1 MTTSKLT
8 PPRFHHVHLRSADP
22 VKAVNFYARQ
32 FNTVTSGVWGG
43 FPAALSA
50 NDVMIL
56 FEQDDNILSEPQSA
70 LWHFGWHVT
79 DSKATTN
86 EFIARREV
94 QSLPLYTGVGDGHVP
109 LSSDTWFM
117 TGDKIGVTL
126 AQIDALKASGTP
138 PSGGPGFA
146 YFQGP
151 DDALYEIA
159 GDYPQERFNH
169 IHMWHEDPLCAQ
181 IWYQK
186 HFLVPAR
193 DKFGDV
199 KVPESQ
205 CKVPRTNDRTFPA
218 LNSEGMY
225 RSPPGGVTVGDVD
238 LLWYPNQGD
247 TPLASSL
254 GQLMDHI
261 AFSVPNLDAWID
273 KLRHY
278 DVTFLSEEYLLA
290 NTRAVMI
297 EGPSLEAIE
306 IIEIT

>member
-1 MTTSKLT
+1 MTTSSLA
-8 PPRFHHVHLRSADP
+8 PPRFHHVHLRSTDP
-22 VKAVNFYARQ
+22 SDAAEFYARQ
-32 FNTVTSGVWGG
+32 FASTTSGVWGG
-43 FPAALSA
+43 FPAAFSP

-56 FEQDDNILSEPQSA
+56 FEKDDRICSEPQSA

-79 DSKATTN
+79 DSRTTTN
-86 EFIARREV
+86 DFLARDEV

-126 AQIDALKASGTP
+126 AQIDALKAADP
-138 PSGGPGFA
+138 PPPGGPGFA

-151 DDALYEIA
+151 DAAVYEIA

-169 IHMWHEDPLCAQ
+169 IHMWHEYPLCAQ

-193 DKFGDV
+193 AKFGEV

-205 CKVPRTNDRTFPA
+205 CKVLRTDDRTFPA
-218 LNSEGMY
+218 LTPEGMY
-225 RSPPGGVTVGDVD
+225 RTPPGGVTVGDVD
-238 LLWYPNQGD
+238 LLWYPNQSD
-247 TPLASSL
+247 APLVSSL

-261 AFSVPNLDAWID
+261 AFSVTDLDAWSK
-273 KLRHY
+273 KLRR
-278 DVTFLSEEYLLA
+278 DGVNFLLDEYPLA
-290 NTRAVMI
+290 DTRAVMV

-306 IIEIT
+306 IVEIT